1 MQKAVSFNNL
11 VIFYVKGSA
20 YRIHFSYLSKDDAID
35 IINGSNLSDEKGVL
49 QDFFIICKKC
59 LSVLI

>member
-1 MQKAVSFNNL
+1 MSFNNV
-11 VIFYVKGSA
+11 VIVFVKGSA
-20 YRIHFSYLSKDDAID
+20 YRIHFWYLSKDDAID
-35 IINGSNLSDEKGVL
+35 IINGSNLNDEKGVL

>member
-1 MQKAVSFNNL
+1 MSFNNV
-11 VIFYVKGSA
+11 VIVYVKGSA
-20 YRIHFSYLSKDDAID
+20 YRIHFWYLSKDDAID
-35 IINGSNLSDEKGVL
+35 ITNGSNLNDEKGVL

>member
-1 MQKAVSFNNL
+1 MQKAVSFNYV
-11 VIFYVKGSA
+11 VIVFVKGSA
-20 YRIHFSYLSKDDAID
+20 YRIHFWYLSKDDAID
-35 IINGSNLSDEKGVL
+35 IINGSNLNDEKGVL

>member
-1 MQKAVSFNNL
+1 MSFNNV
-11 VIFYVKGSA
+11 VIVYVKGSA
-20 YRIHFSYLSKDDAID
+20 YRIHFWYLSKDDAID
-35 IINGSNLSDEKGVL
+35 IINGSNLNDEKGVL